1 VQICPDC
8 GAKNPGTHRLCG
20 YCSARLGDGGPPAET
35 RRTVTIVY
43 SDVKDS
49 TALGEKLDPE
59 SLVEVLAHYFDAMR
73 LIMESHGGTVEKIIG
88 DAIFA
93 VFGLGTDGGD
103 DAMRAVRAAAE
114 TQSAL
119 VALNVQLDRRWG
131 VRLVN
136 RTGVATGEVVVATAS
151 AGEHLLIGDVIQ
163 LANKL
168 EQSAPAMEVLIGE
181 PTYRIVADKVTV
193 VPADPVIPN
202 GTIVPVPAHRLVSI
216 SLIGETE
223 DFANPRAERADTR
236 ICSKCG
242 GQNPLAFHR
251 CGSCGVH
258 LVVRPSRETR
268 KTVTIV
274 FADLRITTTGGEP
287 LVPEL
292 LKGLM
297 ARTFELSRQAVE
309 RHGGT
314 VAKFIGDAVMAVF
327 GLPVSHE
334 DDALRAV
341 RSALDMRAELTTFAD
356 SLANDQCVRLDV
368 AIGVNTGD
376 VVAGHASVGQ
386 SLAIGDA
393 VNVAARLEQAAGSG
407 EILLGPL
414 TYALARD
421 LAEVEEIAP
430 LTLKG
435 KSQSVRAY
443 RLLSVRSSTPSR
455 RRQDQAM
462 VGREAEMAQLY
473 RAFESAAADRVC
485 RMVTLIGDA
494 GVGKTRLSEEFL
506 DRVGNRA
513 RILRGRCLPYGDGI
527 TFWPIVLV
535 AAEAAGIQ
543 ETDNPET
550 AREKLR
556 RLVDDDD
563 VADRVAA
570 AVRLL
575 DAPFQ
580 VSELFWGIRRFFAIL
595 AKDRPLVVLFDDI
608 HWAESTFLDLIGRLI
623 ASTDGAPV
631 MLLCAARHELLER
644 RPSWGEDPGATR
656 IVVTRLSD
664 SDATLIIE
672 NMLGGA
678 GLSER
683 AKARVIRAAE
693 GNPLFV
699 EQLVSMLIDTGML
712 RLVDGRWERAGDLAD
727 IAIPPTI
734 HALLAARLDQLPEGE
749 RAVVEP
755 ASVIGLAFAQAAL
768 QAIVGDDIRDQVP
781 DCLEALEQRRFVQL
795 QMPASEEAVEHRFV
809 HMMVRDATYAGIL
822 KRARAHLHERYVTW
836 ADEANRTAD
845 RANEFEEILGY
856 HLEQAHRYLSELAP
870 LDAHGVALGIDAS
883 GRLES
888 AGRRAYERGDMPATA
903 NLLRRAADLLPN
915 GHIDRPQLH
924 LRLGLA
930 LWETGDHAA
939 AAASLEAAIAGAA
952 AVQDLALETSARLEL
967 LMQKYYAD
975 PSKVEGPVE
984 DRIREGMHVLE
995 RASNDEGMARAWQAV
1010 AGLRVVDSQWGA
1022 AAQAI
1027 ESAIGY
1033 ARHAG
1038 NHVLELRVAPHL
1050 ALCAQ
1055 YGPTPVDEAIR
1066 ICNELIARSGGNR
1079 WVEAMALRSRAH
1091 MHAMQGEFDSA
1102 REEYRRARK
1111 LLEELGATFV
1121 ATLGSI
1127 VSGPIE
1133 MLAGD
1138 PVAAES
1144 ELRQD
1149 YATLERLGDHNYIS
1163 TVAGYLAEALYR
1175 QERFEDS
1182 GNYAK
1187 ISAEVAAPEDLATQ
1201 VLWRSVSAKL
1211 LARQGNLEDAER
1223 VAREAVEL
1231 IRRADDP
1238 IDQAYALMDLGE
1250 VLRMA
1255 GKHDEAALAAAQA
1268 LRLYEQ
1274 KGDVV
1279 SAAVARKLIDG
1290 GHEAPR

>member
-1 VQICPDC
+1 MQICPDC
-8 GAKNPGTHRLCG
+8 GEKNPGTHRLCG
-20 YCSARLGDGGPPAET
+20 YCSARLGDGGPTAET

-43 SDVKDS
+43 SDLKGS

-119 VALNVQLDRRWG
+119 AALNEQLDRRWG

-168 EQSAPAMEVLIGE
+168 EQSAPTMEVLIGE

-202 GTIVPVPAHRLVSI
+202 GSIVPVPAHRLVSI
-216 SLIGETE
+216 RPIAETE
-223 DFANPRAERADTR
+223 EFVNPRGERAETR

-242 GQNPLAFHR
+242 EQNPLAFHR
-251 CGSCGVH
+251 CGSCGAH
-258 LVVRPSRETR
+258 LVATPSRETR

-274 FADLRITTTGGEP
+274 FADLRITTIGGEP
-287 LVPEL
+287 LVPEV
-292 LKGLM
+292 LKGLT
-297 ARTFELSRQAVE
+297 ARAFEVSRQRVE

-341 RSALDMRAELTTFAD
+341 RSALDMRAGLATFAD
-356 SLANDQCVRLDV
+356 SLASDQCVRLDV

-393 VNVAARLEQAAGSG
+393 VNVAARLEQAAGSR

-414 TYALARD
+414 THALVRD

-435 KSQSVRAY
+435 KSHSVRAY
-443 RLLSVRSSTPSR
+443 RLLSVRSSAPSH

-462 VGREAEMAQLY
+462 VGREAEMALLY

-494 GVGKTRLSEEFL
+494 GVGKTRLTEEFL
-506 DRVGNRA
+506 DGVGNRA
-513 RILRGRCLPYGDGI
+513 RILRGRCLPYGEGI

-543 ETDNPET
+543 ETDKPEA

-570 AVRLL
+570 AVGLL

-580 VSELFWGIRRFFAIL
+580 VAELFWGIRRFFAII
-595 AKDRPLVVLFDDI
+595 AKDRPLVILFDDI
-608 HWAESTFLDLIGRLI
+608 HWAEPTFLDLIGRLI
-623 ASTDGAPV
+623 SSTDGAPV
-631 MLLCAARHELLER
+631 MLLCAARYELLEK

-672 NMLGGA
+672 NLLGGA

-683 AKARVIRAAE
+683 AKARVISAAE

-712 RLVDGRWERAGDLAD
+712 RLVDGRWERTGDLAD

-734 HALLAARLDQLPEGE
+734 HALLAARLDQLPESE

-755 ASVIGLAFAQAAL
+755 ASVIGLAFAQVAL
-768 QAIVGDDIRDQVP
+768 QAIVGDDVRDQVP
-781 DCLEALEQRRFVQL
+781 DCLEALEQRQL
-795 QMPASEEAVEHRFV
+795 VHRQAPAAEEALEHRFA
-809 HMMVRDATYAGIL
+809 HMMIRPIVRIQCRRRTATLAIVCRLEADDIGRAGGDRLGRREDEAGEVGVIGVIRIVKSARAFRRAERVPVEKESLAGRDVRRNRNVDAECGNPRRGRCRIRRNRPFATAGVKLKRYRGSRAGISPWNGGSGTFPAIDHERNRDRKRLPECHRIGCGNREETVVERAARRTGGGDGRSGARDASQGKDGSGQQRKQRQQRRHPMMTQDCLHGYSFSFRSSL
-822 KRARAHLHERYVTW
+822 VAR
-836 ADEANRTAD
+836 
-845 RANEFEEILGY
+845 
-856 HLEQAHRYLSELAP
+856 LAM
-870 LDAHGVALGIDAS
+870 S
-883 GRLES
+883 GPFHVQ
-888 AGRRAYERGDMPATA
+888 D
-903 NLLRRAADLLPN
+903 
-915 GHIDRPQLH
+915 
-924 LRLGLA
+924 
-930 LWETGDHAA
+930 
-939 AAASLEAAIAGAA
+939 AIAGARLNGPRCLNSMQRLHDNTTTSGSTSMA
-952 AVQDLALETSARLEL
+952 ATIDTS
-967 LMQKYYAD
+967 QCC
-975 PSKVEGPVE
+975 
-984 DRIREGMHVLE
+984 
-995 RASNDEGMARAWQAV
+995 
-1010 AGLRVVDSQWGA
+1010 A
-1022 AAQAI
+1022 AAPVVPY
-1027 ESAIGY
+1027 IG
-1033 ARHAG
+1033 
-1038 NHVLELRVAPHL
+1038 
-1050 ALCAQ
+1050 
-1055 YGPTPVDEAIR
+1055 
-1066 ICNELIARSGGNR
+1066 
-1079 WVEAMALRSRAH
+1079 
-1091 MHAMQGEFDSA
+1091 
-1102 REEYRRARK
+1102 
-1111 LLEELGATFV
+1111 
-1121 ATLGSI
+1121 LGS
-1127 VSGPIE
+1127 
-1133 MLAGD
+1133 AG
-1138 PVAAES
+1138 S
-1144 ELRQD
+1144 
-1149 YATLERLGDHNYIS
+1149 S
-1163 TVAGYLAEALYR
+1163 
-1175 QERFEDS
+1175 
-1182 GNYAK
+1182 K
-1187 ISAEVAAPEDLATQ
+1187 
-1201 VLWRSVSAKL
+1201 
-1211 LARQGNLEDAER
+1211 AR
-1223 VAREAVEL
+1223 
-1231 IRRADDP
+1231 IT
-1238 IDQAYALMDLGE
+1238 
-1250 VLRMA
+1250 
-1255 GKHDEAALAAAQA
+1255 
-1268 LRLYEQ
+1268 
-1274 KGDVV
+1274 
-1279 SAAVARKLIDG
+1279 
-1290 GHEAPR
+1290 